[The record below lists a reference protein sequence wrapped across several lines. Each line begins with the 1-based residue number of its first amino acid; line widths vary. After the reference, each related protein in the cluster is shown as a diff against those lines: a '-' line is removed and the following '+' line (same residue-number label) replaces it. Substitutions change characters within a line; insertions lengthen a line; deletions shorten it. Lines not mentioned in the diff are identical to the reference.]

1 MQKLCIQL
9 FFVLLLLAGVDGASY
24 ISESYMN
31 SKIIRSSINDKK
43 IYCKA
48 IGCISTSAGSVSAVK
63 WYVAAKP
70 SRKWSINV
78 CFAIFLSL
86 SVVAQFRQ
94 KMSSQ
99 PSSPLQSQKSSLGG
113 PGYNVQ
119 LSLGKIRRQNQV
131 SSQRVPSVVCGNAAS
146 MTSCVKTQLISCSPA

>member
-31 SKIIRSSINDKK
+31 SKIIRSSINNEK

-48 IGCISTSAGSVSAVK
+48 IGCISTSAGSVSAVQ

-70 SRKWSINV
+70 SRKNQWSTDTAMGAV
-78 CFAIFLSL
+78 YHSL
-86 SVVAQFRQ
+86 YHNIHTNRQ
-94 KMSSQ
+94 
-99 PSSPLQSQKSSLGG
+99 
-113 PGYNVQ
+113 
-119 LSLGKIRRQNQV
+119 
-131 SSQRVPSVVCGNAAS
+131 
-146 MTSCVKTQLISCSPA
+146 T